1 MKEKN
6 QTFATLYDP
15 FDDPFVNATS
25 TATGAYGGSLPYIPA
40 TTISGNVTYTK
51 SRLDEDALRQWAEI
65 AEILKQRMLII
76 TENFE
81 KHDKYPALKE
91 AYDHYK
97 LIEAMCNEPPTNPK
111 EK

>member
-1 MKEKN
+1 MKENN

-15 FDDPFVNATS
+15 FVNAIG
-25 TATGAYGGSLPYIPA
+25 TATGSGYSVSST
-40 TTISGNVTYTK
+40 TTISGPLSGNVTYTK